1 MPVASIGEVALAEN
15 MTRPTGEDVA
25 RVLACVEP
33 ARRRADAERLDALF
47 RDATGFRPEVWTGG
61 ILGYGRY
68 RYTYASGHA
77 GEFLATGFAPR
88 KANLVAYIM
97 PGYAGFGEIL
107 AELGPHKR
115 GKACLYLTRLDRIDA
130 AALTRLIRAGLDD
143 LARRWPV
150 TPT

>member
-1 MPVASIGEVALAEN
+1 MAEN
-15 MTRPTGEDVA
+15 KTQPTGEDVA
-25 RVLACVEP
+25 RVLARVEP
-33 ARRRADAERLDALF
+33 ERRRADAERLDAIF
-47 RDATGFRPEVWTGG
+47 RQATGFAPQIWTGG
-61 ILGYGRY
+61 IVGYGRY

-88 KANLVAYIM
+88 KANLAVYIM
-97 PGYAGFGEIL
+97 PGYAEFGHIL
-107 AELGPHKR
+107 ADLGPHTR

-130 AALTRLIRAGLDD
+130 AALARLIRAGLDD